1 MQFPSLQMTKQ
12 ETLLTCVDNI
22 FNIPRKGGK
31 MIRTIIKVVLVCLGL
46 AVAGWIGYK
55 VVKFKLDGSKEINI
69 KMSAVTAEVRNKQ
82 LECLARNIYYEAKGE
97 PFEGKVAV
105 AQVTINR
112 MESGLF
118 PNDLCKVVYQKNIV
132 YDKVLCQFSW
142 YCEGPAKIP
151 PKHTAAYRESE
162 IVARQVLLEGFRL
175 PSLTKAL
182 YFHAKHINPKWDRE
196 KVAVIGGHIFYR

>member
-12 ETLLTCVDNI
+12 ETLPTCVDNV

-82 LECLARNIYYEAKGE
+82 LECLARNIYYEAKG
-97 PFEGKVAV
+97 
-105 AQVTINR
+105 
-112 MESGLF
+112 
-118 PNDLCKVVYQKNIV
+118 
-132 YDKVLCQFSW
+132 
-142 YCEGPAKIP
+142 
-151 PKHTAAYRESE
+151 
-162 IVARQVLLEGFRL
+162 
-175 PSLTKAL
+175 
-182 YFHAKHINPKWDRE
+182 
-196 KVAVIGGHIFYR
+196 